1 MNNTQLAD
9 ITVHINEKLD
19 ESELNQLEYRLRQGN
34 GIASIG
40 RQRRRPHL
48 MIVGYDPKSTKSQK
62 ILEHINRH
70 GLKAQL
76 IGL

>member
-1 MNNTQLAD
+1 MKSQLAD
-9 ITVHINEKLD
+9 ITVHINETLD
-19 ESELNQLEYRLRQGN
+19 ESDLNQLEHRLRQGA
-34 GIASIG
+34 GIVSIG

-48 MIVGYDPKSTKSQK
+48 MIVGYDPTATRSQK
-62 ILEHINRH
+62 ILERVNRN